1 MELENIQ
8 IQLADCITEQHAVWS
23 HLLANTNYGN
33 YASSLWNV
41 TLNTKDVSV
50 NVNEKT
56 FTFHNANF
64 EFDVEVGLSFGDDNT
79 MLSKQVSGHGTFQ
92 FVNAKIIQLQT
103 LILN

>member
-1 MELENIQ
+1 MESLQHDLAKQ
-8 IQLADCITEQHAVWS
+8 ITNYHSVWS
-23 HLLANTNYGN
+23 RLLANTNFGN

-79 MLSKQVSGHGTFQ
+79 MLSKQVSGHGTFL
-92 FVNAKIIQLQT
+92 FVDAKIIQLQT